1 MKKTLAALIVGAF
14 AASAANAAVVYNNE
28 GTKVELGG
36 RLSVIVEQS
45 TSTEDDQKQQHG
57 TLRNQGSRFHIKAT
71 HNFGDG
77 FYAQGYL
84 ETRLVSNYPESSSDD
99 FGGITTKYAYV
110 TLGNNAF
117 GEVKLGRAKTIADEI
132 TTAEDKEYG
141 LLNSKKYIP
150 TNGNTV
156 GYTFNGIDGLVL
168 GANYLLAQNRVPGG
182 PGAFPN
188 KQGEVYPQQ
197 ISNGVQVGAKYDAN
211 NIVAAIAFGRTNYKA
226 AGNDFNPGDS
236 FGLGRKEQVEGV
248 LSTLGYR
255 FSDLGLLV
263 SLDSGYAKTKNH
275 MKHAFNPSN
284 GESVPAKP
292 AYDEKSYFVS
302 PGFQYELMEDTNLY
316 GNFKYE
322 RNSVD
327 DFKRKRGKIEREQAV
342 LFGIDHKL
350 HKQVLT
356 YIEGAYAR
364 TRTSEKGTSKVKTEK
379 EKSVGVGLRVYF

>member
-36 RLSVIVEQS
+36 RLSVIAEQS
-45 TSTEDDQKQQHG
+45 SNTLGDQKQQHG
-57 TLRNQGSRFHIKAT
+57 ALRNQGSRFHIKAT

-84 ETRLVSNYPESSSDD
+84 ETRFVAAQSGPESDN
-99 FGGITTKYAYV
+99 FGHIITKYAYV
-110 TLGNNAF
+110 TLGNKAF
-117 GEVKLGRAKTIADEI
+117 GEVKLGRAKTIADGI
-132 TTAEDKEYG
+132 TSAEDKEYG
-141 LLNSKKYIP
+141 VLNNSKYIP

-156 GYTFNGIDGLVL
+156 GYTFKGIDGLVL
-168 GANYLLAQNRVPGG
+168 GANYLLAQER
-182 PGAFPN
+182 N
-188 KQGEVYPQQ
+188 KYGTGVGEVTSQS

-211 NIVAAIAFGRTNYKA
+211 NIIVGIAYGRTNYREDVPQQDDVGK
-226 AGNDFNPGDS
+226 
-236 FGLGRKEQVEGV
+236 KQQVNGA

-263 SLDSGYAKTKNH
+263 SLDSGYAKTKNYKD
-275 MKHAFNPSN
+275 KH
-284 GESVPAKP
+284 
-292 AYDEKSYFVS
+292 EKRYFVS

-327 DFKRKRGKIEREQAV
+327 QGKKEREHAV
-342 LFGIDHKL
+342 LFGVDHKL

-364 TRTSEKGTSKVKTEK
+364 TRTTTRDTAKNTSTVKTEK

>member
-14 AASAANAAVVYNNE
+14 AASAANAVVVYNNE

-36 RLSVIVEQS
+36 RLSIIAEQS
-45 TSTEDDQKQQHG
+45 SATEDDQKQQHG

-71 HNFGDG
+71 HNLGDG

-84 ETRLVSNYPESSSDD
+84 ETRFVSDYTKEKSDHFAD
-99 FGGITTKYAYV
+99 ISTKYAYV
-110 TLGNNAF
+110 TLGNNTF

-141 LLNSKKYIP
+141 LLNNKKYIP

-156 GYTFNGIDGLVL
+156 GYTFNAIDGLVL
-168 GANYLLAQNRVPGG
+168 GANYLLAQERDVQTVPGVG
-182 PGAFPN
+182 T
-188 KQGEVYPQQ
+188 KTGEVTVGE
-197 ISNGVQVGAKYDAN
+197 INNGIQVGAKYDAN
-211 NIVAAIAFGRTNYKA
+211 NIIVGIAYGRTNYR
-226 AGNDFNPGDS
+226 DS
-236 FGLGRKEQVEGV
+236 NKQRSSSSSSRGV
-248 LSTLGYR
+248 TTYTYQGKKQEVNGALASLGYR

-263 SLDSGYAKTKNH
+263 SLDSGYAKTKKYKA
-275 MKHAFNPSN
+275 KH
-284 GESVPAKP
+284 
-292 AYDEKSYFVS
+292 EKSYFVS

-327 DFKRKRGKIEREQAV
+327 QGEKEREQAV

-356 YIEGAYAR
+356 YIEGAYSR
-364 TRTSEKGTSKVKTEK
+364 TRTAANDGKTKEKTEK

>member
-14 AASAANAAVVYNNE
+14 AASAANAVVVYNNE

-36 RLSVIVEQS
+36 RLSVIAEQS
-45 TSTEDDQKQQHG
+45 TSTEDDQKNQHG
-57 TLRNQGSRFHIKAT
+57 ALRNQGSRFHIKAT
-71 HNFGDG
+71 HNSSDG

-84 ETRLVSNYPESSSDD
+84 ETRFVSDYTKEKADHFAD
-99 FGGITTKYAYV
+99 IATKYAYV
-110 TLGNNAF
+110 TLGNNTF

-150 TNGNTV
+150 TNGNTI

-168 GANYLLAQNRVPGG
+168 GANYLLAQERDVQTVPRVGT
-182 PGAFPN
+182 
-188 KQGEVYPQQ
+188 KTGEVTVGE

-211 NIVAAIAFGRTNYKA
+211 NIIVGIAYGRTNYKDSDNKNNQ
-226 AGNDFNPGDS
+226 GNYTYQGK
-236 FGLGRKEQVEGV
+236 KEEVNGA
-248 LSTLGYR
+248 LASLGYR

-263 SLDSGYAKTKNH
+263 SLDSGYAKTKNYKATH
-275 MKHAFNPSN
+275 Q
-284 GESVPAKP
+284 
-292 AYDEKSYFVS
+292 KSYFVS

-322 RNSVD
+322 RKVD
-327 DFKRKRGKIEREQAV
+327 QGEKEREQAV

-364 TRTSEKGTSKVKTEK
+364 TRTTATDKGKTTVKTEK

>member
-28 GTKVELGG
+28 GTNVELGG
-36 RLSVIVEQS
+36 RLSVIAEQS
-45 TSTEDDQKQQHG
+45 NSTRKDQKQQHG
-57 TLRNQGSRFHIKAT
+57 ELRNAGSRFHIKAT

-84 ETRLVSNYPESSSDD
+84 ETRLVSDYQSSSDN
-99 FGGITTKYAYV
+99 FGNIITKYAYV
-110 TLGNNAF
+110 TLGNKGF
-117 GEVKLGRAKTIADEI
+117 GEVKLGRAKTISDGI
-132 TTAEDKEYG
+132 TSAEDKEYG
-141 LLNSKKYIP
+141 VLENKEYIP
-150 TNGNTV
+150 KDGNSV
-156 GYTFNGIDGLVL
+156 GYTFKGIDGLVL
-168 GANYLLAQNRVPGG
+168 GANYLLAQKREAYKTDAAATATP
-182 PGAFPN
+182 
-188 KQGEVYPQQ
+188 GEVIAQA

-211 NIVAAIAFGRTNYKA
+211 NIIAGIAYGRTNYREDLA
-226 AGNDFNPGDS
+226 ELGNKSG
-236 FGLGRKEQVEGV
+236 KKQQVNGA

-263 SLDSGYAKTKNH
+263 SLDSGYAKTKNYKD
-275 MKHAFNPSN
+275 KH
-284 GESVPAKP
+284 
-292 AYDEKSYFVS
+292 EKRYFVS
-302 PGFQYELMEDTNLY
+302 PGFQYELMEDTNVY

-327 DFKRKRGKIEREQAV
+327 QGKKAREHAV
-342 LFGIDHKL
+342 LFGVDHKL

-364 TRTSEKGTSKVKTEK
+364 TRTNDKDKTEKTEK

>member
-1 MKKTLAALIVGAF
+1 MKKTLAALIIGAL

-36 RLSVIVEQS
+36 RLSIIAEQS
-45 TSTEDDQKQQHG
+45 NSTTKDQKQQHG
-57 TLRNQGSRFHIKAT
+57 ALRNQGSRFHIKAT

-84 ETRLVSNYPESSSDD
+84 ETRFVATQSGTKSDD
-99 FGGITTKYAYV
+99 FGHIITEYAYV
-110 TLGNNAF
+110 TLGNKAF
-117 GEVKLGRAKTIADEI
+117 GEVKLGRAKTIADGI
-132 TTAEDKEYG
+132 TSAEDKEYG
-141 LLNSKKYIP
+141 VLNNSEYIP

-156 GYTFNGIDGLVL
+156 GYTFKGIDGLVL
-168 GANYLLAQNRVPGG
+168 GTNYLLAQDRYKYTAAGNF
-182 PGAFPN
+182 A
-188 KQGEVYPQQ
+188 GEVTSQS

-211 NIVAAIAFGRTNYKA
+211 NIIIGIAYGRTNYREDIVTKSQSDS
-226 AGNDFNPGDS
+226 AGT
-236 FGLGRKEQVEGV
+236 KQQVNGA

-263 SLDSGYAKTKNH
+263 SLDSGYAKTKNYKD
-275 MKHAFNPSN
+275 KH
-284 GESVPAKP
+284 
-292 AYDEKSYFVS
+292 EKRYFVS
-302 PGFQYELMEDTNLY
+302 PGFQYELMEDTNVY

-327 DFKRKRGKIEREQAV
+327 QGKKAREHAV
-342 LFGIDHKL
+342 LFGVDHKL

-364 TRTSEKGTSKVKTEK
+364 TRTNDKDKTEKTEK

>member
-28 GTKVELGG
+28 GTNVELGG
-36 RLSVIVEQS
+36 RLSIIAEQS
-45 TSTEDDQKQQHG
+45 NSTIKDQKQQHG
-57 TLRNQGSRFHIKAT
+57 ALRNQSSRFHIKAT

-84 ETRLVSNYPESSSDD
+84 ETRLVSAQSGTESDN
-99 FGGITTKYAYV
+99 FGHIITKYAYV
-110 TLGNNAF
+110 TLGNNAL
-117 GEVKLGRAKTIADEI
+117 GEVKLGRAKTIADGI
-132 TTAEDKEYG
+132 TSAEDKEYG
-141 LLNSKKYIP
+141 VLNNSKYIP

-156 GYTFNGIDGLVL
+156 GYTFKGIDGLVL
-168 GANYLLAQNRVPGG
+168 GANYLLAQERHKYTAAAAAAAGG
-182 PGAFPN
+182 ARAVA
-188 KQGEVYPQQ
+188 GEVYPQK

-211 NIVAAIAFGRTNYKA
+211 NIIAGIAYGRTNYREDITITPADK
-226 AGNDFNPGDS
+226 
-236 FGLGRKEQVEGV
+236 LGKKQQVNGA

-263 SLDSGYAKTKNH
+263 SLDSGYAKTKNYKA
-275 MKHAFNPSN
+275 KH
-284 GESVPAKP
+284 
-292 AYDEKSYFVS
+292 EKSYFVS
-302 PGFQYELMEDTNLY
+302 PGFQYELMEDTNVY

-327 DFKRKRGKIEREQAV
+327 QGEKEREQAV

-356 YIEGAYAR
+356 YIEGAYSR
-364 TRTSEKGTSKVKTEK
+364 TRTTTVDSKTNASKVKTEK

>member
-36 RLSVIVEQS
+36 RLSVIAEQS
-45 TSTEDDQKQQHG
+45 SNTLDDQKQQHG
-57 TLRNQGSRFHIKAT
+57 ALRNQGSRFHIKAT

-84 ETRLVSNYPESSSDD
+84 ETRLVTDLTQNNADH
-99 FGGITTKYAYV
+99 FGDITTKYAYV
-110 TLGNNAF
+110 TLGNKAF
-117 GEVKLGRAKTIADEI
+117 GEVKLGRAKTIADGI
-132 TTAEDKEYG
+132 TSAEDKEYG
-141 LLNSKKYIP
+141 VLNNSKYIP
-150 TNGNTV
+150 TNGNTA
-156 GYTFNGIDGLVL
+156 GYTFKGIDGLVL
-168 GANYLLAQNRVPGG
+168 GANYLLAKERDPTSIQTVS
-182 PGAFPN
+182 
-188 KQGEVYPQQ
+188 GEVSTQS

-211 NIVAAIAFGRTNYKA
+211 NIVAAIAFGRTNYKENLNVTQY
-226 AGNDFNPGDS
+226 GNSGT
-236 FGLGRKEQVEGV
+236 KQQVEGV

-263 SLDSGYAKTKNH
+263 SLDSGYAKTKHHKVEKGYTTTTTTTTN
-275 MKHAFNPSN
+275 N
-284 GESVPAKP
+284 KP
-292 AYDEKSYFVS
+292 AYDQKRYFVS
-302 PGFQYELMEDTNLY
+302 PGFQYELMEDTNVY

-322 RNSVD
+322 RTSVNQ
-327 DFKRKRGKIEREQAV
+327 GKKTHEHAV
-342 LFGIDHKL
+342 LFGVDHKL

-364 TRTSEKGTSKVKTEK
+364 TKTNDKGKTEKTEK

>member
-28 GTKVELGG
+28 GTNVELGG
-36 RLSVIVEQS
+36 RLSVIAEQS
-45 TSTEDDQKQQHG
+45 NSTRKDQKQQHG
-57 TLRNQGSRFHIKAT
+57 ELRNAGSRFHIKAT

-84 ETRLVSNYPESSSDD
+84 ETRLVSDYESRSDN
-99 FGGITTKYAYV
+99 FGNIITKYAYV
-110 TLGNNAF
+110 TLGNKGF
-117 GEVKLGRAKTIADEI
+117 GEVKLGRAKTISDGI
-132 TTAEDKEYG
+132 TSAEDKEYG
-141 LLNSKKYIP
+141 VLKNKEYIP
-150 TNGNTV
+150 KDGNSV
-156 GYTFNGIDGLVL
+156 GYTFKGIDGLVL
-168 GANYLLAQNRVPGG
+168 GANYLLAQKRKAYKTATATP
-182 PGAFPN
+182 
-188 KQGEVYPQQ
+188 GEVTSQS

-211 NIVAAIAFGRTNYKA
+211 NIIVGIAYGRTNYREDVPQQ
-226 AGNDFNPGDS
+226 NDVG
-236 FGLGRKEQVEGV
+236 KKQQVNGA

-263 SLDSGYAKTKNH
+263 SLDSGYAKTKNYKD
-275 MKHAFNPSN
+275 KH
-284 GESVPAKP
+284 
-292 AYDEKSYFVS
+292 EKRYFVS

-327 DFKRKRGKIEREQAV
+327 QGKKEREQAV

-364 TRTSEKGTSKVKTEK
+364 TRTTMHDTKKTSTVKTEK

>member
-14 AASAANAAVVYNNE
+14 AASAANAAVLYNNE

-36 RLSVIVEQS
+36 RLSVIAEQS
-45 TSTEDDQKQQHG
+45 NTTVDDQKQQHG
-57 TLRNQGSRFHIKAT
+57 ALRNQGSRFHIKAT

-84 ETRLVSNYPESSSDD
+84 ETRFVTDVTKNHSDH
-99 FGGITTKYAYV
+99 FGDITTKYAYV
-110 TLGNNAF
+110 TLGNKAL
-117 GEVKLGRAKTIADEI
+117 GEVKLGRAKTIADGI
-132 TTAEDKEYG
+132 TSAEDKEYG
-141 LLNSKKYIP
+141 VLNNSKYVP

-156 GYTFNGIDGLVL
+156 GYTFKGIDGLVL
-168 GANYLLAQNRVPGG
+168 GANYLLAQERDQTNLTNR
-182 PGAFPN
+182 A
-188 KQGEVYPQQ
+188 GEVVDQS

-211 NIVAAIAFGRTNYKA
+211 NIVAAIAFGRTNYKERLQQNFLA
-226 AGNDFNPGDS
+226 S
-236 FGLGRKEQVEGV
+236 GRKQQVEGV
-248 LSTLGYR
+248 VSTLGYR

-275 MKHAFNPSN
+275 KEP
-284 GESVPAKP
+284 PARSSSSSSSSKP
-292 AYDEKSYFVS
+292 RYDEKRYFVS
-302 PGFQYELMEDTNLY
+302 PGFQYELMEDTNVY

-322 RNSVD
+322 RTSSD
-327 DFKRKRGKIEREQAV
+327 EGKKTHEQAV
-342 LFGIDHKL
+342 LFGVDHKL

-364 TRTSEKGTSKVKTEK
+364 TKTNDKSKTEKTGK

>member
-36 RLSVIVEQS
+36 RLSVIAEQS
-45 TSTEDDQKQQHG
+45 SNTLDDQKQQHG
-57 TLRNQGSRFHIKAT
+57 ALRNQGSRFHIKAT
-71 HNFGDG
+71 HNLGDG

-84 ETRLVSNYPESSSDD
+84 ETRLITDLTKDKSDH
-99 FGGITTKYAYV
+99 FGDITTKYAYV
-110 TLGNNAF
+110 TLGNKAL
-117 GEVKLGRAKTIADEI
+117 GEVKLGRAKTIADGI
-132 TTAEDKEYG
+132 TSAEDKEYG
-141 LLNSKKYIP
+141 LLNNSKYIP

-156 GYTFNGIDGLVL
+156 GYTFNAIDGLVL
-168 GANYLLAQNRVPGG
+168 GANYLLAQARDVPDALGTS
-182 PGAFPN
+182 PA
-188 KQGEVYPQQ
+188 GEVTSQS
-197 ISNGVQVGAKYDAN
+197 ISNAVQVGAKYDAN
-211 NIVAAIAFGRTNYKA
+211 NIIVGIAYGRTNYRENMRVNI
-226 AGNDFNPGDS
+226 GSP
-236 FGLGRKEQVEGV
+236 GRKEQVEGV

-275 MKHAFNPSN
+275 
-284 GESVPAKP
+284 AKPGAVRGVGAEP
-292 AYDEKSYFVS
+292 AYDEKRYFVS
-302 PGFQYELMEDTNLY
+302 PGFQYELMEDTNVY

-322 RNSVD
+322 RTSVNQ
-327 DFKRKRGKIEREQAV
+327 GKKTHEQAV
-342 LFGIDHKL
+342 LFGVDHKL

-364 TRTSEKGTSKVKTEK
+364 TKTNNKGKAEKTEK

>member
-36 RLSVIVEQS
+36 RLSVIAEQS
-45 TSTEDDQKQQHG
+45 NTTVKGQEQQHG
-57 TLRNQGSRFHIKAT
+57 ALRNQGSRFHIKAT

-84 ETRLVSNYPESSSDD
+84 ETRLVASPNGFTHEDRD
-99 FGGITTKYAYV
+99 GFGDITTKYAYV
-110 TLGNNAF
+110 TLGNKAL
-117 GEVKLGRAKTIADEI
+117 GEVKLGRAKTIADGI
-132 TTAEDKEYG
+132 TSAEDKEYG
-141 LLNSKKYIP
+141 VLNNSKYIP
-150 TNGNTV
+150 TNGNTA
-156 GYTFNGIDGLVL
+156 GYTFKGIDGLVL
-168 GANYLLAQNRVPGG
+168 GANYLLAQKYDNAGK
-182 PGAFPN
+182 A
-188 KQGEVYPQQ
+188 GEVQKQ
-197 ISNGVQVGAKYDAN
+197 SISNGVQVGAKYDAN
-211 NIVAAIAFGRTNYKA
+211 NIVAAIAFGRTNYKEDNSSA
-226 AGNDFNPGDS
+226 ATT
-236 FGLGRKEQVEGV
+236 RQEQLKGV

-275 MKHAFNPSN
+275 KEHKTS
-284 GESVPAKP
+284 GKP
-292 AYDEKSYFVS
+292 AYDEKRSFVS
-302 PGFQYELMEDTNLY
+302 PGFQYELMEDTNVY

-322 RNSVD
+322 RTSSD
-327 DFKRKRGKIEREQAV
+327 EGKKTREQAV
-342 LFGIDHKL
+342 LFGVDHKL

-364 TRTSEKGTSKVKTEK
+364 TKTNEKGRAEKTEK

>member
-1 MKKTLAALIVGAF
+1 MKKTLAALIIGAL

-36 RLSVIVEQS
+36 RLSIIAEQS
-45 TSTEDDQKQQHG
+45 NSTIKDQKQQHG
-57 TLRNQGSRFHIKAT
+57 ALRNQGSRFHIKAT

-84 ETRLVSNYPESSSDD
+84 ETRFVSAQSGTKSDD
-99 FGGITTKYAYV
+99 FGYIITKYAYV
-110 TLGNNAF
+110 TLGNKAF
-117 GEVKLGRAKTIADEI
+117 GEVKLGRAKTIADGI
-132 TTAEDKEYG
+132 TSAEDKEYG
-141 LLNSKKYIP
+141 VLNNSKYIP

-156 GYTFNGIDGLVL
+156 GYTFKGIDGLVL
-168 GANYLLAQNRVPGG
+168 GANYLLAQDRYKYTAMNNV
-182 PGAFPN
+182 A
-188 KQGEVYPQQ
+188 GEVTSQS

-211 NIVAAIAFGRTNYKA
+211 NIIIGIAYGRTNYREDIISGPDDLVGTKQ
-226 AGNDFNPGDS
+226 
-236 FGLGRKEQVEGV
+236 QVNGA

-263 SLDSGYAKTKNH
+263 SLDSGYAKTKH
-275 MKHAFNPSN
+275 YKAKH
-284 GESVPAKP
+284 
-292 AYDEKSYFVS
+292 EKSYFVS
-302 PGFQYELMEDTNLY
+302 PGFQYELMEDTNVY

-322 RNSVD
+322 RDSVD
-327 DFKRKRGKIEREQAV
+327 QGKKAREHAV
-342 LFGIDHKL
+342 LFGVDHKL

-364 TRTSEKGTSKVKTEK
+364 TRTTESKKGVKTEK

>member
-28 GTKVELGG
+28 GTNVELGG
-36 RLSVIVEQS
+36 RLSVIAEQS
-45 TSTEDDQKQQHG
+45 NSTRKDQKQQHG
-57 TLRNQGSRFHIKAT
+57 ELRNAGSRFHIKAT

-84 ETRLVSNYPESSSDD
+84 ETRLVSDYESRSDN
-99 FGGITTKYAYV
+99 FGNIITKYAYV
-110 TLGNNAF
+110 TLGNKGF
-117 GEVKLGRAKTIADEI
+117 GEVKLGRAKTISDGI
-132 TTAEDKEYG
+132 TSAEDKEYG
-141 LLNSKKYIP
+141 VLENKEYIP
-150 TNGNTV
+150 KDGNSV
-156 GYTFNGIDGLVL
+156 GYTFKGIDGLVL
-168 GANYLLAQNRVPGG
+168 GANYLLAQERVAYSSSG
-182 PGAFPN
+182 N
-188 KQGEVYPQQ
+188 KPGEVSTQK

-211 NIVAAIAFGRTNYKA
+211 NIIAGIAYGRTNYREDLA
-226 AGNDFNPGDS
+226 APQKKSG
-236 FGLGRKEQVEGV
+236 KKQQVNGA

-263 SLDSGYAKTKNH
+263 SLDSGYAKTKNYKD
-275 MKHAFNPSN
+275 KH
-284 GESVPAKP
+284 
-292 AYDEKSYFVS
+292 EKRYFVS
-302 PGFQYELMEDTNLY
+302 PGFQYELMEDTNVY

-327 DFKRKRGKIEREQAV
+327 QGKKAREHAV
-342 LFGIDHKL
+342 LFGVDHKL

-364 TRTSEKGTSKVKTEK
+364 TRTNDKGKTEKTEK

>member
-36 RLSVIVEQS
+36 RLSIIAEQS
-45 TSTEDDQKQQHG
+45 NSTEDDQKQQHG

-71 HNFGDG
+71 HNLGDG

-84 ETRLVSNYPESSSDD
+84 ETRLVSDYLRDGADNFSE
-99 FGGITTKYAYV
+99 IVTKYAYV
-110 TLGNNAF
+110 TLGNNTF

-141 LLNSKKYIP
+141 LLNNSKYIR

-156 GYTFNGIDGLVL
+156 GYTFNAIDGLVL
-168 GANYLLAQNRVPGG
+168 GAHYLLAQERNVDSVDYTGN
-182 PGAFPN
+182 GA
-188 KQGEVYPQQ
+188 KAGEVGVGA
-197 ISNGVQVGAKYDAN
+197 ISNGIQVGAKYDAN
-211 NIVAAIAFGRTNYKA
+211 NIIVGIAYGRTNYK
-226 AGNDFNPGDS
+226 DS
-236 FGLGRKEQVEGV
+236 NNYNSRTSQFTYRGEKQEVNGALA
-248 LSTLGYR
+248 SLGYR

-263 SLDSGYAKTKNH
+263 SLDSGYAKTKNYKA
-275 MKHAFNPSN
+275 KH
-284 GESVPAKP
+284 
-292 AYDEKSYFVS
+292 EKRYFVS
-302 PGFQYELMEDTNLY
+302 PGFQYELMEDTNVY

-327 DFKRKRGKIEREQAV
+327 QGKKEREQAV

-356 YIEGAYAR
+356 YIEGAYSR
-364 TRTSEKGTSKVKTEK
+364 TRTTENAGNKSTVKTEK

>member
-36 RLSVIVEQS
+36 RLSIIAEQS
-45 TSTEDDQKQQHG
+45 SNTLDDQKQQHG
-57 TLRNQGSRFHIKAT
+57 ALRNQSSRFHIKAT

-84 ETRLVSNYPESSSDD
+84 ETRLVTDVTKDKSDH
-99 FGGITTKYAYV
+99 FGDITTKYAYV
-110 TLGNNAF
+110 TLGNKAF
-117 GEVKLGRAKTIADEI
+117 GEVKLGRAKTIADGI
-132 TTAEDKEYG
+132 TSAEDKEYG
-141 LLNSKKYIP
+141 VLDNSKYVR

-156 GYTFNGIDGLVL
+156 GYTFKGIDGLVL
-168 GANYLLAQNRVPGG
+168 GANYLLAQERNPTGV
-182 PGAFPN
+182 ATEA
-188 KQGEVYPQQ
+188 GEVVAQT

-211 NIVAAIAFGRTNYKA
+211 NIIAGIAYGRTNYRE
-226 AGNDFNPGDS
+226 NIQPNFS
-236 FGLGRKEQVEGV
+236 LSSRKQQVEGV

-263 SLDSGYAKTKNH
+263 SLDSGYAKTKH
-275 MKHAFNPSN
+275 HKQMPSN
-284 GESVPAKP
+284 STSNCKLPSSLTGCKP
-292 AYDEKSYFVS
+292 PHDEKRYFVS
-302 PGFQYELMEDTNLY
+302 PGFQYELMEDTNVY

-322 RNSVD
+322 RTSSD
-327 DFKRKRGKIEREQAV
+327 ESKKTHEHAV
-342 LFGIDHKL
+342 LFGVDHKL

-364 TRTSEKGTSKVKTEK
+364 TKTNDKGKTEKTEK

>member
-14 AASAANAAVVYNNE
+14 AASAANAVVVYNNE

-36 RLSVIVEQS
+36 RLSVIAEQS
-45 TSTEDDQKQQHG
+45 TSTIDDQKNQHG
-57 TLRNQGSRFHIKAT
+57 ALRNQGSRFHIKAT

-84 ETRLVSNYPESSSDD
+84 ETRFVTDGSLNGSDD
-99 FGGITTKYAYV
+99 FGDITTKYAYV
-110 TLGNNAF
+110 TLGNNTF
-117 GEVKLGRAKTIADEI
+117 GEVKLGKAKTIADEI

-150 TNGNTV
+150 TNGNTI

-168 GANYLLAQNRVPGG
+168 GANYLLAQKRDLESQVISKDDFTR
-182 PGAFPN
+182 A
-188 KQGEVYPQQ
+188 GEVLVGGV
-197 ISNGVQVGAKYDAN
+197 SNGIQVGAKYDAN
-211 NIVAAIAFGRTNYKA
+211 NIIVGIAYGRTNYNESTNA
-226 AGNDFNPGDS
+226 RHDAS
-236 FGLGRKEQVEGV
+236 RKKQELNGA
-248 LSTLGYR
+248 LASLGYR

-263 SLDSGYAKTKNH
+263 SLDSGYAKTKNYKA
-275 MKHAFNPSN
+275 KH
-284 GESVPAKP
+284 
-292 AYDEKSYFVS
+292 EKRYFVS

-327 DFKRKRGKIEREQAV
+327 QGKKEREQAV

-356 YIEGAYAR
+356 YIEGSYAR
-364 TRTSEKGTSKVKTEK
+364 TRTTTSSNSKSTVKTEK

>member
-14 AASAANAAVVYNNE
+14 AASAANAVVVYNNE

-36 RLSVIVEQS
+36 RLSVIAEQS
-45 TSTEDDQKQQHG
+45 SSTEDDQKQQHG

-71 HNFGDG
+71 HNLGDG

-84 ETRLVSNYPESSSDD
+84 ETRFVSDFTKEKSDHFAD
-99 FGGITTKYAYV
+99 ITTKYAYV
-110 TLGNNAF
+110 TLGNNTF

-150 TNGNTV
+150 TNGSTV
-156 GYTFNGIDGLVL
+156 GYTFNAIDGLVL
-168 GANYLLAQNRVPGG
+168 GANYLFAQERALNEYAPALG
-182 PGAFPN
+182 
-188 KQGEVYPQQ
+188 KIGEVRTGS
-197 ISNGVQVGAKYDAN
+197 ISNGIQVGAKYDAN
-211 NIVAAIAFGRTNYKA
+211 NIIVGIAYGRTNYKDTNA
-226 AGNDFNPGDS
+226 QQRGKGS
-236 FGLGRKEQVEGV
+236 SSSSYLYQGKKEKVNGA
-248 LSTLGYR
+248 LASLGYR

-263 SLDSGYAKTKNH
+263 SLDSGYAKTKNYKA
-275 MKHAFNPSN
+275 KH
-284 GESVPAKP
+284 
-292 AYDEKSYFVS
+292 EKSYFVS

-327 DFKRKRGKIEREQAV
+327 QGEKEREHAV
-342 LFGIDHKL
+342 LFGVDHKL

-364 TRTSEKGTSKVKTEK
+364 TKTNDKGKTEKTEK

>member
-14 AASAANAAVVYNNE
+14 AASAANAVVVYNNE

-36 RLSVIVEQS
+36 RLSIIAEQS
-45 TSTEDDQKQQHG
+45 SATEDDQKQQHG

-71 HNFGDG
+71 HNLGDG

-84 ETRLVSNYPESSSDD
+84 ETRFVSDYTKEKSDHFAD
-99 FGGITTKYAYV
+99 ISTKYAYV
-110 TLGNNAF
+110 TLGNNTF

-141 LLNSKKYIP
+141 LLNNKKYIP

-156 GYTFNGIDGLVL
+156 GYTFNAIDGLVL
-168 GANYLLAQNRVPGG
+168 GANYLLAQERDVQTVPGVG
-182 PGAFPN
+182 T
-188 KQGEVYPQQ
+188 KTGEVTVGE
-197 ISNGVQVGAKYDAN
+197 INNGIQVGAKYDAN
-211 NIVAAIAFGRTNYKA
+211 NIIVGIAYGRTNYR
-226 AGNDFNPGDS
+226 DS
-236 FGLGRKEQVEGV
+236 NKQRSSSSSRGATIYTYQGKKQEVNGALA
-248 LSTLGYR
+248 SLGYR

-263 SLDSGYAKTKNH
+263 SLDSGYAKTKKYKA
-275 MKHAFNPSN
+275 KH
-284 GESVPAKP
+284 
-292 AYDEKSYFVS
+292 EKSYFVS

-327 DFKRKRGKIEREQAV
+327 QGEKEREHAV
-342 LFGIDHKL
+342 LFGVDHKL

-364 TRTSEKGTSKVKTEK
+364 TKTNDKGKTEKTEK

>member
-14 AASAANAAVVYNNE
+14 AASAANAVVVYNNE

-36 RLSVIVEQS
+36 RLSVIAEQS

-57 TLRNQGSRFHIKAT
+57 ALRNQGSRFHIKAT
-71 HNFGDG
+71 HNLGDG

-84 ETRLVSNYPESSSDD
+84 ETRFVSDYTKEKADH
-99 FGGITTKYAYV
+99 FAGIATKYAYV
-110 TLGNNAF
+110 TLGNNTF

-168 GANYLLAQNRVPGG
+168 GANYLLAQERDLQTLNSSVHRLN
-182 PGAFPN
+182 A
-188 KQGEVYPQQ
+188 GEVTVGE
-197 ISNGVQVGAKYDAN
+197 INNGIQVGAKYDAN
-211 NIVAAIAFGRTNYKA
+211 NIIVGIAYGRTNYKDTNQQLPQKKFIYKGKKQEVNGA
-226 AGNDFNPGDS
+226 LAS
-236 FGLGRKEQVEGV
+236 
-248 LSTLGYR
+248 LGYR

-263 SLDSGYAKTKNH
+263 SLDSGYAKTKNYKA
-275 MKHAFNPSN
+275 KH
-284 GESVPAKP
+284 
-292 AYDEKSYFVS
+292 EKSYFVS

-322 RNSVD
+322 RTSVD
-327 DFKRKRGKIEREQAV
+327 QGEKGREHAV
-342 LFGIDHKL
+342 LFGVDHKL

-364 TRTSEKGTSKVKTEK
+364 TRTTEAKGTKVKTEK

>member
-28 GTKVELGG
+28 GTNVELGG
-36 RLSVIVEQS
+36 RLSIIAEQS
-45 TSTEDDQKQQHG
+45 NSTIKDQKQQHG
-57 TLRNQGSRFHIKAT
+57 ALRNQSSRFHIKAT

-84 ETRLVSNYPESSSDD
+84 ETRLVSAQSGTESDN
-99 FGGITTKYAYV
+99 FGHIITKYAYV
-110 TLGNNAF
+110 TLGNNAL
-117 GEVKLGRAKTIADEI
+117 GEVKLGRAKTIADGI
-132 TTAEDKEYG
+132 TSAEDKEYG
-141 LLNSKKYIP
+141 VLNNSKYIP

-156 GYTFNGIDGLVL
+156 GYTFKGIDGLVL
-168 GANYLLAQNRVPGG
+168 GANYLLAQERHKYTADATAAGG
-182 PGAFPN
+182 ARAVA
-188 KQGEVYPQQ
+188 GEVYPQK

-211 NIVAAIAFGRTNYKA
+211 NIIAGIAYGRTNYREDLTIG
-226 AGNDFNPGDS
+226 AGDDS
-236 FGLGRKEQVEGV
+236 NKKQQVNGA
-248 LSTLGYR
+248 LSTLGYH

-263 SLDSGYAKTKNH
+263 SLDSGYAKTKNYKA
-275 MKHAFNPSN
+275 KH
-284 GESVPAKP
+284 
-292 AYDEKSYFVS
+292 EKSYFVS

-327 DFKRKRGKIEREQAV
+327 QGKKEREQAV

-364 TRTSEKGTSKVKTEK
+364 TRTTTSDKAKGSTVKTEK

>member
-14 AASAANAAVVYNNE
+14 AASAANAVVVYNNE

-36 RLSVIVEQS
+36 RLSIIAEQS
-45 TSTEDDQKQQHG
+45 SATEDDQKQQHG

-71 HNFGDG
+71 HNLGDG

-84 ETRLVSNYPESSSDD
+84 ETRFVSDYTKEKSDHFAD
-99 FGGITTKYAYV
+99 ISTKYAYV
-110 TLGNNAF
+110 TLGNNTF

-141 LLNSKKYIP
+141 LLNNKKYIP

-156 GYTFNGIDGLVL
+156 GYTFNAIDGLVL
-168 GANYLLAQNRVPGG
+168 GANYLLAQERDVQTVPGVG
-182 PGAFPN
+182 T
-188 KQGEVYPQQ
+188 KTGEVTVGE
-197 ISNGVQVGAKYDAN
+197 INNGIQVGAKYDAN
-211 NIVAAIAFGRTNYKA
+211 NIIVGIAYGRTNYR
-226 AGNDFNPGDS
+226 DS
-236 FGLGRKEQVEGV
+236 NKQRSSSSSSSRTTIYTYQGKKQEVNGALA
-248 LSTLGYR
+248 SLGYR

-263 SLDSGYAKTKNH
+263 SLDSGYAKTKKYKA
-275 MKHAFNPSN
+275 KH
-284 GESVPAKP
+284 
-292 AYDEKSYFVS
+292 EKSYFVS

-327 DFKRKRGKIEREQAV
+327 QGEKEREQAV

-356 YIEGAYAR
+356 YIEGAYSR
-364 TRTSEKGTSKVKTEK
+364 TRTNDKGKAEKTEK

>member
-14 AASAANAAVVYNNE
+14 AASAANAVVVYNNE

-36 RLSVIVEQS
+36 RLSVIAEQS
-45 TSTEDDQKQQHG
+45 SNTEDDQKNQHG
-57 TLRNQGSRFHIKAT
+57 GLRNQGSRFHIKAT
-71 HNFGDG
+71 HNLGDG

-84 ETRLVSNYPESSSDD
+84 ETRFVSDYTKEKSDH
-99 FGGITTKYAYV
+99 FGDIATKYAYV
-110 TLGNNAF
+110 TLGNNTF

-150 TNGNTV
+150 TSGNTI

-168 GANYLLAQNRVPGG
+168 GANYLLAQERDVQTV
-182 PGAFPN
+182 
-188 KQGEVYPQQ
+188 KQLNLRAGEVTVGE
-197 ISNGVQVGAKYDAN
+197 ISNGIQVGAKYDAN
-211 NIVAAIAFGRTNYKA
+211 NIIVGIAYGRTNYKDTDKKTGA
-226 AGNDFNPGDS
+226 KYNYQGK
-236 FGLGRKEQVEGV
+236 KEKVSGA
-248 LSTLGYR
+248 LASLGYR

-263 SLDSGYAKTKNH
+263 SLDSGYAKTKNYKA
-275 MKHAFNPSN
+275 KHQ
-284 GESVPAKP
+284 
-292 AYDEKSYFVS
+292 KSYFVS
-302 PGFQYELMEDTNLY
+302 PGFQYELMEDTNVY

-327 DFKRKRGKIEREQAV
+327 QGNKEREHAV

-364 TRTSEKGTSKVKTEK
+364 TRTNDKGKTEKTGK

>member
-36 RLSVIVEQS
+36 RLSVIAEQS
-45 TSTEDDQKQQHG
+45 NTTIDDQKQQHG
-57 TLRNQGSRFHIKAT
+57 ALRNQGSRFHIKAT

-84 ETRLVSNYPESSSDD
+84 ETRLVTDATKNHSDH
-99 FGGITTKYAYV
+99 FGDITTKYAYV
-110 TLGNNAF
+110 TLGNKAL
-117 GEVKLGRAKTIADEI
+117 GEVKLGRAKTIADGI
-132 TTAEDKEYG
+132 TSAEDKEYG
-141 LLNSKKYIP
+141 VLNNSKYVP

-156 GYTFNGIDGLVL
+156 GYTFKGIDGLVL
-168 GANYLLAQNRVPGG
+168 GANYLLAQGRNPTSFTD
-182 PGAFPN
+182 PA
-188 KQGEVYPQQ
+188 GEVTPQS

-211 NIVAAIAFGRTNYKA
+211 NIVAAIAFGRTNYRE
-226 AGNDFNPGDS
+226 NPKPTPYGIS
-236 FGLGRKEQVEGV
+236 GKKEQINGV
-248 LSTLGYR
+248 VSTLGYR

-263 SLDSGYAKTKNH
+263 SLDSGYAKTKYH
-275 MKHAFNPSN
+275 KEIKTARGSSSTTP
-284 GESVPAKP
+284 G
-292 AYDEKSYFVS
+292 YDEKRYFVS
-302 PGFQYELMEDTNLY
+302 PGFQYELMEDTNVY

-322 RNSVD
+322 RTSVNQ
-327 DFKRKRGKIEREQAV
+327 GKNTREQAV
-342 LFGIDHKL
+342 LFGVDHKL

-364 TRTSEKGTSKVKTEK
+364 TKTNDKGKTEKTEK

>member
-28 GTKVELGG
+28 GTNVELGG
-36 RLSVIVEQS
+36 RLSVIAEQS
-45 TSTEDDQKQQHG
+45 NSTRKDQKQQHG
-57 TLRNQGSRFHIKAT
+57 ELRNAGSRFHIKAT

-84 ETRLVSNYPESSSDD
+84 ETRLVSDYQSSSDN
-99 FGGITTKYAYV
+99 FGHIITKYAYV
-110 TLGNNAF
+110 TLGNKGF
-117 GEVKLGRAKTIADEI
+117 GEVKLGRAKTISDGI
-132 TTAEDKEYG
+132 TSAEDKEYG
-141 LLNSKKYIP
+141 VLENKEYIP
-150 TNGNTV
+150 KDGNSV
-156 GYTFNGIDGLVL
+156 GYTFKGIDGLVL
-168 GANYLLAQNRVPGG
+168 GANYLLAQKREAYKAATATP
-182 PGAFPN
+182 
-188 KQGEVYPQQ
+188 GEVTAQV

-211 NIVAAIAFGRTNYKA
+211 NIIAGIAYGRTNYREDLATQGK
-226 AGNDFNPGDS
+226 
-236 FGLGRKEQVEGV
+236 LGKKQQVNGA

-263 SLDSGYAKTKNH
+263 SLDSGYAKTKNYKD
-275 MKHAFNPSN
+275 KH
-284 GESVPAKP
+284 
-292 AYDEKSYFVS
+292 EKRYFVS
-302 PGFQYELMEDTNLY
+302 PGFQYELMEDTNVY

-327 DFKRKRGKIEREQAV
+327 QGKKAREHAV
-342 LFGIDHKL
+342 LFGVDHKL

-364 TRTSEKGTSKVKTEK
+364 TRTNDKGKTEKTEK

>member
-36 RLSVIVEQS
+36 RLSIIAEQS

-71 HNFGDG
+71 HNLGDG

-84 ETRLVSNYPESSSDD
+84 ETRLVSDYLRDGADNFSE
-99 FGGITTKYAYV
+99 IVTKYAYV
-110 TLGNNAF
+110 TLGNNTF

-141 LLNSKKYIP
+141 LLNNSKYIR

-156 GYTFNGIDGLVL
+156 GYTFNAIDGLVL
-168 GANYLLAQNRVPGG
+168 GANYLLAQERNVDSVDYTGSG
-182 PGAFPN
+182 TKA
-188 KQGEVYPQQ
+188 GEVVVGA
-197 ISNGVQVGAKYDAN
+197 ISNGIQVGAKYDAN
-211 NIVAAIAFGRTNYKA
+211 NIIVGIAYGRTNYK
-226 AGNDFNPGDS
+226 DS
-236 FGLGRKEQVEGV
+236 NNKNRMGSYTYQGEKQEVNGALA
-248 LSTLGYR
+248 SLGYR

-263 SLDSGYAKTKNH
+263 SLDSGYAKTKNYKA
-275 MKHAFNPSN
+275 KH
-284 GESVPAKP
+284 
-292 AYDEKSYFVS
+292 EKRYFVS

-327 DFKRKRGKIEREQAV
+327 QGKKEREQAV

-356 YIEGAYAR
+356 YIEGAYSR
-364 TRTSEKGTSKVKTEK
+364 TRTAANDGKTK

>member
-36 RLSVIVEQS
+36 RLSIIAEQS
-45 TSTEDDQKQQHG
+45 STTEDDQKQQHG
-57 TLRNQGSRFHIKAT
+57 ALRNQGSRFHIKAT
-71 HNFGDG
+71 HNLGDG

-84 ETRLVSNYPESSSDD
+84 ETRFVSDSIRSGADQFSD
-99 FGGITTKYAYV
+99 ITTKYAYV
-110 TLGNNAF
+110 TLGNKAF

-132 TTAEDKEYG
+132 TSAEDKEYG

-150 TNGNTV
+150 TSGNTV
-156 GYTFNGIDGLVL
+156 GYTFNAIDGLVL
-168 GANYLLAQNRVPGG
+168 GANYLLAQERGVDNTDYGT
-182 PGAFPN
+182 AFDV
-188 KQGEVYPQQ
+188 KSGEVVIGK
-197 ISNGVQVGAKYDAN
+197 ISNGIQVGAKYDAN
-211 NIVAAIAFGRTNYKA
+211 NIIVAIAYGRTNYKDT
-226 AGNDFNPGDS
+226 NKTQTQ
-236 FGLGRKEQVEGV
+236 GRNTTLPYQGKKQEVNGA
-248 LSTLGYR
+248 LASLGYR

-263 SLDSGYAKTKNH
+263 SLDSGYAKTKNYKA
-275 MKHAFNPSN
+275 KH
-284 GESVPAKP
+284 
-292 AYDEKSYFVS
+292 EKSYFVS
-302 PGFQYELMEDTNLY
+302 PGFQYELMEDTNVY

-327 DFKRKRGKIEREQAV
+327 QGKKEREQAV

-364 TRTSEKGTSKVKTEK
+364 TKTNDKNKTEKTEK

>member
-36 RLSVIVEQS
+36 RLSVIAEQS
-45 TSTEDDQKQQHG
+45 TNTLDDQKQQHG
-57 TLRNQGSRFHIKAT
+57 ALRNQGSRFHIKAT

-84 ETRLVSNYPESSSDD
+84 ETRLVTDGTKHSADH
-99 FGGITTKYAYV
+99 FGDITTKYAYV
-110 TLGNNAF
+110 TLGNKAL
-117 GEVKLGRAKTIADEI
+117 GEVKLGRAKTIADGI
-132 TTAEDKEYG
+132 TSAEDKEYG
-141 LLNSKKYIP
+141 VLNNSKYIP

-156 GYTFNGIDGLVL
+156 GYTFKGIDGLVL
-168 GANYLLAQNRVPGG
+168 GANYLLAQGRNTAGFVTP
-182 PGAFPN
+182 PV
-188 KQGEVYPQQ
+188 GEVLSQT

-211 NIVAAIAFGRTNYKA
+211 NIVAAIAFGRTNYRE
-226 AGNDFNPGDS
+226 NMNVTSFSPG
-236 FGLGRKEQVEGV
+236 KKQQVEGV
-248 LSTLGYR
+248 VSTLGYH

-263 SLDSGYAKTKNH
+263 SLDSGYAKTKYH
-275 MKHAFNPSN
+275 KATTK
-284 GESVPAKP
+284 AIAIATTP
-292 AYDEKSYFVS
+292 AYDEKRSFVS
-302 PGFQYELMEDTNLY
+302 PGFQYELMEDTNVY

-322 RNSVD
+322 RTSVNQ
-327 DFKRKRGKIEREQAV
+327 GKNTREQAV
-342 LFGIDHKL
+342 LFGVDHKL

-364 TRTSEKGTSKVKTEK
+364 TKTNDKGKAEKTEK

>member
-36 RLSVIVEQS
+36 RLSIIAEQS

-71 HNFGDG
+71 HNLGDG

-84 ETRLVSNYPESSSDD
+84 ETRFVSDYLRDGADNFSE
-99 FGGITTKYAYV
+99 IITKYAYV
-110 TLGNNAF
+110 TLGNKAF
-117 GEVKLGRAKTIADEI
+117 GEVKLGKAKTIADEI

-141 LLNSKKYIP
+141 LLNNSKYIR

-156 GYTFNGIDGLVL
+156 GYTFNAIDGLVL
-168 GANYLLAQNRVPGG
+168 GANYLLAQERDVDTTNYGG
-182 PGAFPN
+182 AST
-188 KQGEVYPQQ
+188 KAGEVAIGA
-197 ISNGVQVGAKYDAN
+197 ISNGIQVGAKYDAN
-211 NIVAAIAFGRTNYKA
+211 NIIVAIAYGRTNYKEST
-226 AGNDFNPGDS
+226 NQRLTDS
-236 FGLGRKEQVEGV
+236 KKQEVNGALA
-248 LSTLGYR
+248 SLGYR

-263 SLDSGYAKTKNH
+263 SLDSGYAKTKKYKLPH
-275 MKHAFNPSN
+275 
-284 GESVPAKP
+284 
-292 AYDEKSYFVS
+292 EKRYFVS
-302 PGFQYELMEDTNLY
+302 PGFQYELMEDTNVY

-327 DFKRKRGKIEREQAV
+327 QGKKEREQAV

-356 YIEGAYAR
+356 YIEGSYAR
-364 TRTSEKGTSKVKTEK
+364 TRTTTSSNNKSTVKTEK

>member
-28 GTKVELGG
+28 GTNVELGG
-36 RLSVIVEQS
+36 RLSVIAEQS
-45 TSTEDDQKQQHG
+45 NSTRKDQKQQHG
-57 TLRNQGSRFHIKAT
+57 ELRNAGSRFHIKAT

-84 ETRLVSNYPESSSDD
+84 ETRLVSDYESRSDN
-99 FGGITTKYAYV
+99 FGNIITKYAYV
-110 TLGNNAF
+110 TLGNKGF
-117 GEVKLGRAKTIADEI
+117 GEVKLGRAKTISDGI
-132 TTAEDKEYG
+132 TSAEDKEYG
-141 LLNSKKYIP
+141 VLENKEYIP
-150 TNGNTV
+150 KDGNSV
-156 GYTFNGIDGLVL
+156 GYTFKGIDGLVL
-168 GANYLLAQNRVPGG
+168 GANYLLAQERVAYSSSG
-182 PGAFPN
+182 N
-188 KQGEVYPQQ
+188 KPGEVSTQK

-211 NIVAAIAFGRTNYKA
+211 NIIAGIAYGRTNYREDLEAPQYKS
-226 AGNDFNPGDS
+226 G
-236 FGLGRKEQVEGV
+236 KKQQVNGA

-263 SLDSGYAKTKNH
+263 SLDSGYAKTKNYKD
-275 MKHAFNPSN
+275 KH
-284 GESVPAKP
+284 
-292 AYDEKSYFVS
+292 EKRYFVS
-302 PGFQYELMEDTNLY
+302 PGFQYELMEDTNVY

-327 DFKRKRGKIEREQAV
+327 QGKKAREHAV
-342 LFGIDHKL
+342 LFGVDHKL

-364 TRTSEKGTSKVKTEK
+364 TRTNDKGKTEKTEK

>member
-36 RLSVIVEQS
+36 RLSVIAEQS
-45 TSTEDDQKQQHG
+45 NSTVDDQKQQHG
-57 TLRNQGSRFHIKAT
+57 ALRNQGSRFHIKAT

-84 ETRLVSNYPESSSDD
+84 ETRLISDYPESNADH

-110 TLGNNAF
+110 TLGNKAL
-117 GEVKLGRAKTIADEI
+117 GEVKLGRAKTIADGI
-132 TTAEDKEYG
+132 TSAEDKEYG
-141 LLNSKKYIP
+141 VLNNSKYIP

-156 GYTFNGIDGLVL
+156 GYTYKGIDGLDGLVL
-168 GANYLLAQNRVPGG
+168 GANYLLAQSRVPGG
-182 PGAFPN
+182 PAAFTD
-188 KQGEVYPQQ
+188 KQGEAYPQT

-211 NIVAAIAFGRTNYKA
+211 NIVAAIAFGRTNYKT
-226 AGNDFNPGDS
+226 AGNDFDPKGS
-236 FGLGRKEQVEGV
+236 LGLGRKEQVEGV

-263 SLDSGYAKTKNH
+263 SLDSGYAKTKY
-275 MKHAFNPSN
+275 HAKEIQADVS
-284 GESVPAKP
+284 SSSSSSIKP
-292 AYDEKSYFVS
+292 RYDDKRSFVS
-302 PGFQYELMEDTNLY
+302 PGFQYELMEDTNVY

-322 RNSVD
+322 RTSSD
-327 DFKRKRGKIEREQAV
+327 EGKKTREQAV
-342 LFGIDHKL
+342 LFGVDHKL

-364 TRTSEKGTSKVKTEK
+364 TKTNAKGKTEKTEK

>member
-28 GTKVELGG
+28 GTNVELGG
-36 RLSVIVEQS
+36 RLSVIAEQS
-45 TSTEDDQKQQHG
+45 SNTLDDQKQQHG
-57 TLRNQGSRFHIKAT
+57 ALRNQGSRFHIKAT
-71 HNFGDG
+71 YNFGDG

-84 ETRLVSNYPESSSDD
+84 ETRFVSQYKDNADHFSS
-99 FGGITTKYAYV
+99 ITTKYAYV
-110 TLGNNAF
+110 TLGNKAL
-117 GEVKLGRAKTIADEI
+117 GEVKLGRAKTIADGI
-132 TTAEDKEYG
+132 TSAEDKEYG
-141 LLNSKKYIP
+141 VLNNSKYIP

-156 GYTFNGIDGLVL
+156 GYTFEGIDGLVL
-168 GANYLLAQNRVPGG
+168 GANYLLAQQRNAHGIT
-182 PGAFPN
+182 A
-188 KQGEVYPQQ
+188 GEVVAQV

-211 NIVAAIAFGRTNYKA
+211 NIIAGIAYGRTNYREALAELEDNSGK
-226 AGNDFNPGDS
+226 
-236 FGLGRKEQVEGV
+236 KQQVNGA

-263 SLDSGYAKTKNH
+263 SLDSGYAKTKNYKD
-275 MKHAFNPSN
+275 KH
-284 GESVPAKP
+284 
-292 AYDEKSYFVS
+292 EKRYFVS
-302 PGFQYELMEDTNLY
+302 PGFQYELMEDTNVY

-327 DFKRKRGKIEREQAV
+327 QGKKAREHAV
-342 LFGIDHKL
+342 LFGVDHKL

-364 TRTSEKGTSKVKTEK
+364 TRTNDEGKTEKTEK